1 MVNMSHMVDSLRKH
15 QKMIILGVALGV
27 IALYIIPIDQVV
39 NALSGHSTGLINAQ
53 ARLQATRDR
62 LKIVLANHPDVLAKI
77 DAHLLSVIN
86 HLKDVQYKIEHL

>member
-1 MVNMSHMVDSLRKH
+1 MVIMSHMVDSLRKH

-39 NALSGHSTGLINAQ
+39 NALSGHSVGLINAQ

-62 LKIVLANHPDVLAKI
+62 LAIVLAGHPAVLAQI

-86 HLKDVQYKIEHL
+86 HLKDVQYKVEHL

>member
-1 MVNMSHMVDSLRKH
+1 MVIMSHMVDSLRKH

-39 NALSGHSTGLINAQ
+39 NALSGHSVGLINAQ

-62 LKIVLANHPDVLAKI
+62 LAIVLAGHPGVLAQI
-77 DAHLLSVIN
+77 DSHLLDAIN
-86 HLKDVQYKIEHL
+86 HLKDVQYKVEHL